1 MMTYQSKQNERIVKI
16 KAPPECTLRDKPSQD
31 RQSGSDQENPSN
43 HIDERTDIRAASGL
57 ARDRVMRRG
66 ASPTAFPP
74 VPDDHRI
81 VFVVIRSGTKKSSAN
96 RQKKILG

>member
-57 ARDRVMRRG
+57 ARDRVMKRNKERWRH
-66 ASPTAFPP
+66 
-74 VPDDHRI
+74 HRI

-96 RQKKILG
+96 RQKKTLG